1 MVGVAQSGG
10 QKHGQL
16 GTLQRPTRKQKVR
29 QGRGGVKWGAARI
42 MSPLGLHP

>member
-10 QKHGQL
+10 MGQL

-29 QGRGGVKWGAARI
+29 QGQGWGGVG
-42 MSPLGLHP
+42 